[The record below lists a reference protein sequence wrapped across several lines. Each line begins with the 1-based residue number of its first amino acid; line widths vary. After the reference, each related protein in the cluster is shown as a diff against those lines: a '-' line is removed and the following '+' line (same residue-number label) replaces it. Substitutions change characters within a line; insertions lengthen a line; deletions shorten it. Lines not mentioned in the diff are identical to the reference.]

1 MFLETQMVW
10 ATEVELNQA
19 DARLPLP
26 VKKQVWDGEKFVPVL
41 LYKHRGVP
49 NREQE
54 SWLEKT
60 YGLAGTYKNGSYWD
74 YSVGGNFT
82 VMDEQVYAWYKMKWG
97 TK

>member
-1 MFLETQMVW
+1 MFLEAPMGWTQQIDYVN
-10 ATEVELNQA
+10 VETT
-19 DARLPLP
+19 LPPP

-41 LYKHRGVP
+41 LYKHRDAP

-60 YGLAGTYKNGSYWD
+60 YGPSGVYKNGNYWD

-82 VMDEQVYAWYKMKWG
+82 VMDEKVYIWYQMKWG
-97 TK
+97 NK